1 MKQEIRKLVKEEIE
15 KMLKPVPISYTAA
28 VVENSSEIEKLNQNV
43 YMFGIPDEWKKTYD
57 YHMTISVGD
66 LPFSIKS
73 DIVNKKVKLK
83 IVAIGKNDYA
93 MAFKE
98 EGDMFSRNDVKH
110 ITIAFNPDGGSP
122 KMSNDITE
130 WKSVEPFI
138 VDAIIRQV
146 DHNHNV
152 VLGVDLNEIGSE
164 IKAGVFPNNAVSAGA
179 SSIFPYVKQG

>member
-1 MKQEIRKLVKEEIE
+1 MKQEIRKVIKEEIE
-15 KMLKPVPISYTAA
+15 KILKPVPISYTAA
-28 VVENSSEIEKLNQNV
+28 IVEANPEIEKLNQSA
-43 YMFGIPDEWKKTYD
+43 YTFGIPGGWEKTYD
-57 YHMTISVGD
+57 YHMTISTGD

-73 DIVNKKVKLK
+73 NIVNKKVKLK

-110 ITIAFNPDGGSP
+110 IT
-122 KMSNDITE
+122 NDITE

-138 VDAIIRQV
+138 VDAVIRQV

-179 SSIFPYVKQG
+179 SSIFPHVKQD